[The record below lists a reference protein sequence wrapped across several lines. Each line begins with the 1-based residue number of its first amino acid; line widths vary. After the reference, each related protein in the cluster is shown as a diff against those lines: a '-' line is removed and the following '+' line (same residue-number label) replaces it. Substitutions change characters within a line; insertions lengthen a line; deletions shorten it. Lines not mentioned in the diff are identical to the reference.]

1 MAPVTGVR
9 RASLRRVAR
18 GGAAGLTGAA
28 AGAVAQFVLVVLVT
42 RAFEVSVAGS
52 FFTAVALALMVAGVA
67 KLDAGNG
74 LIFFIARAKTFEY
87 RGISGYVRAA
97 LVPGVVLASVAGV
110 VLHPQLGIV
119 ALVLPVMVAADI
131 LLAATRGFGVMRPT
145 VLFDGILLPVAQL
158 VLVSATCL
166 AWTRGW
172 LPTGSPES
180 LAGGSSALMGW
191 AGGPSEGSGLVG
203 SAGGSSGSS
212 ALVGSAGGSS
222 EGSALVGSAGG
233 SALVGS
239 PEGWLLAAW
248 AVPYPVVLVLAGFSL
263 RGRLPRTPYLP
274 GTGHDLWRYTAP
286 RSAAGAIQAIFQRLD
301 IVVVAALAGPAPA
314 AVYTAATRFK
324 VIGQLANQGLAQAAQ
339 PRLIQALARGDLVR
353 ARELYQATT
362 MWLVLLT
369 WPVWLGYAA
378 VAPWLLRIF
387 GQEYGAAVPVALIL
401 SATMML
407 ATACGMVDV
416 VLTAAGHTTSSL
428 LNLVAAIACTL
439 ALDLALIPSHGAV
452 GAVLGWSGGVIVKNL
467 LPLWQLHR
475 RYGLHPFGR
484 HSLTALRPRTW
495 ATT

>member
-97 LVPGVVLASVAGV
+97 LVPGVVLASVAGA
-110 VLHPQLGIV
+110 VLYPQLGMA

-145 VLFDGILLPVAQL
+145 VVYDGIVLPVAQL
-158 VLVSATCL
+158 VLVAGVCL

-172 LPTGSPES
+172 LPPGFPEGAGMASPEGLGMAS
-180 LAGGSSALMGW
+180 TEGLGAASPGGLAVASPGGLGMA
-191 AGGPSEGSGLVG
+191 
-203 SAGGSSGSS
+203 
-212 ALVGSAGGSS
+212 
-222 EGSALVGSAGG
+222 
-233 SALVGS
+233 S
-239 PEGWLLAAW
+239 PEGWLLAVW
-248 AVPYPVVLVLAGFSL
+248 AVPYPVVLVLAILSL

-301 IVVVAALAGPAPA
+301 IVIVAMLAGPAPA

-378 VAPWLLRIF
+378 IAPWLLRIF

-428 LNLVAAIACTL
+428 MNLVAAIACTI
-439 ALDLALIPSHGAV
+439 ALDLALIPAHGAV
-452 GAVLGWSGGVIVKNL
+452 GAVVGWSGGVIVKNL

-484 HSLTALRPRTW
+484 HSLTALRPHTW
-495 ATT
+495 STA

>member
-18 GGAAGLTGAA
+18 GGVAGLTGAA

-110 VLHPQLGIV
+110 VLYPQLGIV
-119 ALVLPVMVAADI
+119 ALVLPVMVAADV

-145 VLFDGILLPVAQL
+145 VLYDGILLPVAQL
-158 VLVSATCL
+158 VLVAVACL

-172 LPTGSPES
+172 LPSGSLES
-180 LAGGSSALMGW
+180 WAGSSPDGW
-191 AGGPSEGSGLVG
+191 AGGSPEGWAGSSSGAWAEGSPGGLAVG
-203 SAGGSSGSS
+203 TPDGWAG
-212 ALVGSAGGSS
+212 
-222 EGSALVGSAGG
+222 
-233 SALVGS
+233 GS
-239 PEGWLLAAW
+239 PEGWLLTAW
-248 AVPYPVVLVLAGFSL
+248 AAPYPVVLGLAVFSL

-301 IVVVAALAGPAPA
+301 IVIVAVLAGPAHA

-378 VAPWLLRIF
+378 IAPWLLRIF

-484 HSLTALRPRTW
+484 HSLTALRPQTW
-495 ATT
+495 STT